1 MARDK
6 IIPISIEDEMQSS
19 YIDYSMSVIVSRALP
34 DVRDGMKPVHRRV
47 LYGMS
52 ELGMLHNRPFKKSA
66 RIVGEVLGK
75 YHPHGDSAVYDTIV
89 RMVQDFSL
97 RYPLV
102 NGQGNFGSVD
112 GDGAAAMRYTEVRM
126 QQIAEELLTD
136 LNKETVDFQPNFD
149 DTLQEPTVLP
159 SMLPNL
165 LINGSSGIAVGMA
178 TNMAPHNIRETIAGV
193 IEVMDNPEVT
203 TQELMKHIVAPDFPT
218 GGIIYG
224 YEGVKEA
231 YETGRGKVTLRARA
245 NTEELRGGRD
255 QIVVTEIPYQVN
267 KSLLIQKIAEMVG
280 AEKIPDIA
288 EIRDESDRDGM
299 RMVIILKR
307 GANPGVVL
315 NQLYKYTQMQT
326 TFGIINLALVKGRP
340 KVMGL
345 KEIIQHFIEHRIDVV
360 IRRTIYDLD
369 QAEARAHI
377 LEGLKIALDNLDE
390 VIKTIRASKNPT
402 EASLELRKKFGLTDI
417 QAKAILEMR
426 LQKLTG
432 LEREKVDAEYQEI
445 VVRIGE
451 YRRILSSRD
460 EQSKI
465 IREELQEL
473 SKKYG
478 DERRTQI
485 VYSAE
490 DFSIEDMIADE
501 DVVVT
506 ISNQGF
512 IKRMPVSGY
521 RRQRRGGKGMKGTT
535 TKEEEYVEHL
545 FVATNH
551 NYILFFTEK
560 GKCYWL
566 KVYEIPEG
574 SRLARGRAIINLI
587 DIDKDDAIR
596 AFVPVQSLDDEE
608 YVKNHSIMMATA
620 SGQVKKTSLE
630 AYSRPRR
637 DGIIAINIREDDAL
651 LGAALTNGD
660 SYIILAADNGRAIRF
675 HEKDARE
682 MGRNT
687 SGVRG
692 MNLSSKEKLV
702 DMVVI
707 RNTHEATVLA
717 ISEKGYGKRSLVE
730 DYREQTRGG
739 KGVITMKTTAKT
751 GKLVALKE
759 VSDQDDLMIITSDG
773 KVIRMQCK
781 GIRTMGR
788 NTQGV
793 RVMRLDGS
801 SQIAGVTRVASDDD
815 EKEVELSA
823 DGAAT
828 GEDGASESIDSQQD
842 LLNSG
847 ADLDADL
854 DAEDKDSG
862 DQSESPDS
870 DEEE

>member
-1 MARDK
+1 MASEK

-34 DVRDGMKPVHRRV
+34 DVRDGLKPVHRRV
-47 LYGMS
+47 LFGMS
-52 ELGMLHNRPFKKSA
+52 ELGMLHNRNYKKSA

-75 YHPHGDSAVYDTIV
+75 FHPHGDSAVYDSIV

-102 NGQGNFGSVD
+102 DGQGNFGSVD
-112 GDGAAAMRYTEVRM
+112 GDSAAAMRYTEVRM
-126 QQIAEELLTD
+126 ERIAEEMLTD
-136 LNKETVDFQPNFD
+136 INKETVDYQQNFD
-149 DTLQEPTVLP
+149 DTLFEPTVLP

-165 LINGSSGIAVGMA
+165 LLNGASGIAVGMA
-178 TNMAPHNIRETIAGV
+178 TNMPPHNLTETINGIVAYL
-193 IEVMDNPEVT
+193 DDPEIDIKG
-203 TQELMKHIVAPDFPT
+203 LMEHITAPDFPT

-224 YEGVKEA
+224 YEGVREA
-231 YETGRGKVTLRARA
+231 YETGRGKITMRARA
-245 NTEELRGGRD
+245 NVEEMRNNRE

-267 KSLLIQKIAEMVG
+267 KATLIEKIADLVNE
-280 AEKIPDIA
+280 EKIKDIS
-288 EIRDESDRDGM
+288 EVRDESDREGM
-299 RMVIILKR
+299 RVVIMLKR
-307 GANPGVVL
+307 SANAGVVL
-315 NQLYKYTQMQT
+315 NQLYKYTQMQQ
-326 TFGIINLALVKGRP
+326 TFGVINLALVKGRP
-340 KVMGL
+340 NVMSL
-345 KEIIQHFIEHRIDVV
+345 KELIHHFVEHRIEII

-390 VIKTIRASKNPT
+390 VIKTIRASNSPQ
-402 EASLELRKKFGLTDI
+402 EANEKLRKLFALTDL
-417 QAKAILEMR
+417 QAKAILDMR

-432 LEREKVDAEYQEI
+432 LERDKIDQEYREI
-445 VVRIGE
+445 VDKITG
-451 YRRILSSRD
+451 YREILTNRD
-460 EQSKI
+460 KQNDI
-465 IREELQEL
+465 IKNELLEL
-473 SKKYG
+473 KDRYG

-490 DFSIEDMIADE
+490 DFDIEDMIADE

-506 ISNQGF
+506 ISNKGF

-535 TKEEEYVEHL
+535 TKDDDFVEHL

-560 GKCYWL
+560 GNCYWL

-587 DIDKDDAIR
+587 DIEKDDRIMT
-596 AFVPVQSLDDEE
+596 FVPVKTLDDEE
-608 YVKNHSIMMATA
+608 YIKNHSILMATKE
-620 SGQVKKTSLE
+620 GQVKKTTLE

-637 DGIIAINIREDDAL
+637 DGIIAINIKEGDKL
-651 LGAALTNGD
+651 LGAALTDGE
-660 SYIILAADNGRAIRF
+660 STVILANKNGRAIRF
-675 HEKDARE
+675 HEKEARN

-692 MNLSSKEKLV
+692 MNLGKDDELV

-707 RNTHEATVLA
+707 KNTHEATVFA
-717 ISEKGYGKRSLVE
+717 ISENGYGKRSLVE
-730 DYREQTRGG
+730 DYREQSRGG
-739 KGVITMKTTAKT
+739 KGVITLKVTPKT
-751 GKLVALKE
+751 GNLIALKE
-759 VSDQDDLMIITSDG
+759 VSDDDDLMIITESG

-793 RVMRLDGS
+793 RIIRLDEEGK
-801 SQIAGVTRVASDDD
+801 IGAVTRVVN
-815 EKEVELSA
+815 EE
-823 DGAAT
+823 
-828 GEDGASESIDSQQD
+828 
-842 LLNSG
+842 
-847 ADLDADL
+847 
-854 DAEDKDSG
+854 
-862 DQSESPDS
+862 
-870 DEEE
+870 DEEEATKLEDE